1 MSADYEDTPGAR
13 PAPKPPGAL
22 SCAAPGCPWAG
33 SAGESGRFLC
43 IAHSGH
49 EGSQWGPVTKRTNE
63 LEWFATF
70 IADVQR
76 MVNFPR
82 KGEPPWMA
90 YAAQFWVN
98 TDPTLQPGPAEL
110 RSPGLYLYRLF
121 GELRAMALGK
131 DRPQP
136 HVPQGDWPSF
146 QAQQPQAAPVV
157 AVAAKLP
164 PALPTPPVP
173 APHRAAPQQLADE
186 PPSWAVEDAGLS
198 DAAEFPAPND
208 VSVTA

>member
-1 MSADYEDTPGAR
+1 MSAGDNDRSGGH
-13 PAPKPPGAL
+13 GAL
-22 SCAAPGCPWAG
+22 CCAAPGCPWAG
-33 SAGESGRFLC
+33 SSGEAGRFLC
-43 IAHSGH
+43 IAHAGH
-49 EGSQWGPVTKRTNE
+49 EGNQWAGVTQRTVE

-82 KGEPPWMA
+82 KGEPSWIA

-98 TDPTLQPGPAEL
+98 TDPTMQPQTAEL
-110 RSPGLYLYRLF
+110 RSPGLYLYRLH

-136 HVPQGDWPSF
+136 HVPQGDWPAF
-146 QAQQPQAAPVV
+146 RAQLPATAAG
-157 AVAAKLP
+157 AFAAALP
-164 PALPTPPVP
+164 PALPAAQAAATPRHVE
-173 APHRAAPQQLADE
+173 PQQLADE

-198 DAAEFPAPND
+198 A
-208 VSVTA
+208 

>member
-1 MSADYEDTPGAR
+1 MSAGDSDRPGGRA
-13 PAPKPPGAL
+13 APPSRGAL
-22 SCAAPGCPWAG
+22 SCAAPGCSWAG
-33 SAGESGRFLC
+33 SSGESGRFLC

-49 EGSQWGPVTKRTNE
+49 EGSDWDRITKRTIE

-76 MVNFPR
+76 MANFPR
-82 KGEPPWMA
+82 KGEPSWIA

-98 TDPTLQPGPAEL
+98 TDPTMQSGQDEMH
-110 RSPGLYLYRLF
+110 SPGLYLYRMH

-136 HVPQGDWPSF
+136 HVPQGQWPSF
-146 QAQQPQAAPVV
+146 QAQQPQAAPAVP
-157 AVAAKLP
+157 VAAKLP
-164 PALPTPPVP
+164 PALPTPP
-173 APHRAAPQQLADE
+173 APRRVEPQQLVDE

-198 DAAEFPAPND
+198 DTAGFSAPND
-208 VSVTA
+208 VGVTA

>member
-1 MSADYEDTPGAR
+1 MTDYEDTPGAR
-13 PAPKPPGAL
+13 PAPKPPNAL
-22 SCAAPGCPWAG
+22 TCAAPGCPWAG
-33 SAGESGRFLC
+33 SSGESGRFLC

-49 EGSQWGPVTKRTNE
+49 EGSQWGAVTRRTNE

-98 TDPTLQPGPAEL
+98 TDPTMQPEPAEL

-146 QAQQPQAAPVV
+146 QAQQPQAAPAV
-157 AVAAKLP
+157 AVAAALP
-164 PALPTPPVP
+164 PPLPTPPAPVP
-173 APHRAAPQQLADE
+173 RRAEPQQLIDE
-186 PPSWAVEDAGLS
+186 PPAWVTEGIDA
-198 DAAEFPAPND
+198 
-208 VSVTA
+208 

>member
-1 MSADYEDTPGAR
+1 MSAGYEDTPGAR

-33 SAGESGRFLC
+33 SSGESGRWFLC

-49 EGSQWGPVTKRTNE
+49 EGNQWGPVTKRTNE

-82 KGEPPWMA
+82 KGEPPWEA

-98 TDPTLQPGPAEL
+98 TDPTMQPGPAEL

-121 GELRAMALGK
+121 GELRAMALDK

-164 PALPTPPVP
+164 PALPTPP
-173 APHRAAPQQLADE
+173 APRLADPQQLAGE

-198 DAAEFPAPND
+198 A
-208 VSVTA
+208 